1 MSFKLLWFIAPH
13 LKFVSIVSLDRI
25 NQGDFCFFRKA
36 FDNYIE
42 VRYSI
47 YRISMYRS
55 EIVEVSM
62 QSRIKRIYVPMTESG
77 FYILFCLQQPQHGYG
92 ISQQV
97 KKLTGGEL
105 IISAGTMYGTL
116 SKMEKD
122 GLIAF
127 EREEEKRKLY
137 RITEL
142 GKEILNLEIH
152 RIERLYKNSKGVEI
166 NE

>member
-1 MSFKLLWFIAPH
+1 MNSK
-13 LKFVSIVSLDRI
+13 I
-25 NQGDFCFFRKA
+25 N
-36 FDNYIE
+36 
-42 VRYSI
+42 
-47 YRISMYRS
+47 
-55 EIVEVSM
+55 
-62 QSRIKRIYVPMTESG
+62 RIYVPMTESG

-92 ISQQV
+92 ISQRV
-97 KKLTGGEL
+97 KQMTGGKL

-137 RITEL
+137 RITGL
-142 GKEILNLEIH
+142 GREVLDIEIN

-166 NE
+166 NEWQQNSNTLFYHSGL